1 MAISSNPYIH
11 RRYSIKFLNK
21 VKLIKERYENIFKC
35 NCHFTFAT
43 GLSSCGDS
51 FLETDNYKGVDLEG
65 GLNTVTN
72 VSTAL
77 NGTYYQL
84 FYYAF
89 AGNYALA
96 IGDIPTDITYWNTKT
111 GHFDGIYTYTFTD
124 TDTYLKSIWEYGYKT
139 ADNAARVIQASQA
152 LYNNASDDEKQ
163 NLICIWLKLML

>member
-1 MAISSNPYIH
+1 MKKYILNAIAI
-11 RRYSIKFLNK
+11 
-21 VKLIKERYENIFKC
+21 
-35 NCHFTFAT
+35 FTFAT

-124 TDTYLKSIWEYGYKT
+124 TDTYLKRYLG
-139 ADNAARVIQASQA
+139 V
-152 LYNNASDDEKQ
+152 
-163 NLICIWLKLML
+163 WL

>member
-1 MAISSNPYIH
+1 MKKYILNAIAI
-11 RRYSIKFLNK
+11 
-21 VKLIKERYENIFKC
+21 
-35 NCHFTFAT
+35 FTFAT

-111 GHFDGIYTYTFTD
+111 GHFDGKI
-124 TDTYLKSIWEYGYKT
+124 GR
-139 ADNAARVIQASQA
+139 AHV
-152 LYNNASDDEKQ
+152 
-163 NLICIWLKLML
+163 

>member
-1 MAISSNPYIH
+1 MKKYILNAIAI
-11 RRYSIKFLNK
+11 
-21 VKLIKERYENIFKC
+21 
-35 NCHFTFAT
+35 FTFAT

-72 VSTAL
+72 VSKAL

-152 LYNNASDDEKQ
+152 LYNNASDDEKTEL
-163 NLICIWLKLML
+163 NMYMAEA

>member
-1 MAISSNPYIH
+1 MKKYILNAIAI
-11 RRYSIKFLNK
+11 
-21 VKLIKERYENIFKC
+21 
-35 NCHFTFAT
+35 FTFAT

-96 IGDIPTDITYWNTKT
+96 IGDIPTDII
-111 GHFDGIYTYTFTD
+111 GI
-124 TDTYLKSIWEYGYKT
+124 LKPDILM
-139 ADNAARVIQASQA
+139 VFIPILLQIQI
-152 LYNNASDDEKQ
+152 
-163 NLICIWLKLML
+163 LI